1 LAAKG
6 DPLKPDINT
15 QMLLA
20 ETLGAVAALAR
31 PKLKKD
37 VVAAIKVSAVC
48 IDIMVAISLRRCA
61 EVLLSAAVLVS
72 ACQCTQATA
81 VPTHHSTHKKNLQ
94 HSVSPNPDLA

>member
-1 LAAKG
+1 
-6 DPLKPDINT
+6 
-15 QMLLA
+15 MLLA

-48 IDIMVAISLRRCA
+48 IDIMVGISLRRA

-81 VPTHHSTHKKNLQ
+81 VPTHHSTPKR
-94 HSVSPNPDLA
+94 